1 MSRPL
6 VWATVSFCIGII
18 LANSIA
24 LHFWV
29 VFSLAVILL
38 SFCAV
43 FTNRVLIFAI
53 ILPAISALS
62 GALILINSQALPQS
76 HISNFVFNK
85 SDKFYSVKGNIAS
98 VPEKR
103 GEETT
108 FVFNLK
114 ELHFEKSSFRSS
126 GKILVRVAGSGLY
139 YGQGLV
145 LKGYM
150 YPVPSFQQQRKNYLL
165 QQGIYCIMRVES
177 QDLAVSFQKTSGFSL
192 IGFAYWLKSKMQ
204 KTISLYVPKLPASVL
219 EAMVLGEKKD
229 IPRLIYDS
237 MVKAGTVH
245 ILVVSGFNV
254 GIIIFIVALFLKLIR
269 LPRKLR
275 FVVVIPCL
283 VIYCLLTGSSTP
295 VVRATVMGIFFL
307 VAYLIRREPD
317 IYNSLS
323 LAVLFILL
331 IDPSQLF
338 NIGFQL
344 SFVSVISIVYLYP
357 ALSKF
362 VANYIFRKGG
372 VYPDIKGVRFIVDSI
387 LVSLSAWLGT
397 CGFIAYY
404 FKLVSPVTILANL
417 FIVPLATFIT
427 LCGICLV
434 FAGLILP
441 PVAPY
446 FASTSELAV
455 TLLVRLNLFLSA
467 LPGASFNL

>member
-1 MSRPL
+1 L
-6 VWATVSFCIGII
+6 
-18 LANSIA
+18 N
-24 LHFWV
+24 
-29 VFSLAVILL
+29 
-38 SFCAV
+38 
-43 FTNRVLIFAI
+43 
-53 ILPAISALS
+53 
-62 GALILINSQALPQS
+62 
-76 HISNFVFNK
+76 
-85 SDKFYSVKGNIAS
+85 
-98 VPEKR
+98 
-103 GEETT
+103 
-108 FVFNLK
+108 
-114 ELHFEKSSFRSS
+114 ELHFGKSSYRSC
-126 GKILVRVAGSGLY
+126 GKILVKVAAAKGLY
-139 YGQGLV
+139 YGQSLL

-165 QQGIYCIMRVES
+165 QQGVYCIMRVES
-177 QDLAVSFQKTSGFSL
+177 QDLAVSFEQARGISLKGFS
-192 IGFAYWLKSKMQ
+192 FRLKARAQ
-204 KTISLYVPKLPASVL
+204 EIISRYMPKLPASVL

-331 IDPSQLF
+331 IDPGQLF

-344 SFVSVISIVYLYP
+344 SFISVISIVYLYP
-357 ALSKF
+357 RLKSLLRLDDLKIKF
-362 VANYIFRKGG
+362 FRFLAEGC
-372 VYPDIKGVRFIVDSI
+372 V
-387 LVSLSAWLGT
+387 VSFSAWLGT

-434 FAGLILP
+434 LAGLILP

-467 LPGASFNL
+467 LPGASFSLP

>member
-1 MSRPL
+1 MNFWIIL
-6 VWATVSFCIGII
+6 FIAAMFLAFCIFFIDK
-18 LANSIA
+18 
-24 LHFWV
+24 
-29 VFSLAVILL
+29 
-38 SFCAV
+38 
-43 FTNRVLIFAI
+43 VLISTVT
-53 ILPAISALS
+53 LPVISALF
-62 GALILINSQALPQS
+62 GALIQINSQALPQS
-76 HISNFVFNK
+76 HISNFVYYKNEL
-85 SDKFYSVKGNIAS
+85 FYSVKGNVVS

-114 ELHFEKSSFRSS
+114 ELHFGNSNYRSS
-126 GKILVRVAGSGLY
+126 GKILVKVAGGSGLY
-139 YGQGLV
+139 YGQNLM

-177 QDLAVSFQKTSGFSL
+177 QDLAVSFQKAGGVSL
-192 IGFAYWLKSKMQ
+192 KRWAFWLKARMQ
-204 KTISLYVPKLPASVL
+204 ETISRYMPKVPASVL

-229 IPRLIYDS
+229 IPRIIYDS

-269 LPRKLR
+269 VPRRAR
-275 FVVVIPCL
+275 FVIIIPCL
-283 VIYCLLTGSSTP
+283 IIYCLLTGASNP

-323 LAVLFILL
+323 LAAQFILL
-331 IDPSQLF
+331 IDPGQLF

-344 SFVSVISIVYLYP
+344 SFASVISIVYLYP
-357 ALSKF
+357 RLKSL
-362 VANYIFRKGG
+362 FRLDDLKIKSLRFLAEGG
-372 VYPDIKGVRFIVDSI
+372 V
-387 LVSLSAWLGT
+387 VSLSAWLGT

-455 TLLVRLNLFLSA
+455 TLLVRLNLFLSV
-467 LPGASFNL
+467 LPGASFNI